1 MSGKNLWM
9 FRKNF
14 DMSAKIFVHDVK
26 WYYVRNF
33 FGFRKKV
40 CKKNYLK
47 NFQVKFKI
55 LIISGKYNQ
64 TSHP

>member
-1 MSGKNLWM
+1 MSGKNLWI

-33 FGFRKKV
+33 FGFQKKV